1 MPVKKKS
8 LIDNA
13 GPAFY
18 APTVLTDVRNDMR
31 LFEEEIFGPIAP
43 LFRFTT
49 EEEAVDAA
57 NDVDVGLASY
67 IYTQDINRASRVT
80 ETLHYGMVALNT
92 GVMSDASAP

>member
-1 MPVKKKS
+1 MRVKKKP
-8 LIDNA
+8 LTNTT

-18 APTVLTDVRNDMR
+18 APTVLTDVRKDMR
-31 LFEEEIFGPIAP
+31 LFDEEIFGPIAP

-92 GVMSDASAP
+92 GVMADASAP